1 MKYLI
6 LGNGPAGVIAAETLR
21 RADPSGDIVLA
32 GSESEPPYSRM
43 AIPYLLEGNI
53 DESGTYLRKSPGH
66 YEKLGITRRTGRA
79 VAVDAGKRNV
89 QFEDGSREDYDRL
102 LVATGSHPVRPPIPG
117 VDLPQVHT
125 CWTLE
130 DARAI
135 AALAKKGSRVV
146 QLGAGFIGC
155 IIMQAL
161 AERGVSL
168 TVVEMGDRMVPRM
181 MTPTAGNM
189 IREWVESKGIAV
201 RTQAGVEQI
210 SVGTDSPLLVKL
222 STGESQPCD
231 LLIVAAGVAPNTDF
245 LKGTPVEVG
254 KGVRVDARMRT
265 SVPEIY
271 AAGDVAEAPDLFNG
285 TPQVAAIQPNAA
297 DQSRVAALNMAGQN
311 ATLPGVLAI
320 NVLDTLGLI
329 SSSFGQWWDAEEK
342 DGVEQVDKDHFRYLS
357 LQFQGDVL
365 IGATSIGLT
374 QHVGVL
380 RGLIQNRTRLGRW
393 KEILKHS
400 PLRFPEAYV
409 ACSQQPVALLH

>member
-21 RADPSGDIVLA
+21 RADPAGQIILV

-53 DESGTYLRKSPGH
+53 DESGTYLRKTPKH
-66 YEKLGITRRTGRA
+66 FDKLGISQRVGRA
-79 VAVDAGKRNV
+79 VEVDAEKHSV
-89 QFEDGSREDYDRL
+89 SFADGSCESYDRL

-117 VDLPQVHT
+117 IDLPQVHT

-161 AERGVSL
+161 AERGVKL

-189 IREWVESKGIAV
+189 IRNWVEKKGISV
-201 RTQAGVEQI
+201 RTEAGVQNI
-210 SVGTDSPLLVKL
+210 AKGTDSPLLVKL
-222 STGESQPCD
+222 STGESLPCD

-245 LKGTPVEVG
+245 LKGTAVVIG
-254 KGVRVDARMRT
+254 KGVRVDVYMR
-265 SVPEIY
+265 SSSPDIY
-271 AAGDVAEAPDLFNG
+271 AAGDVAEAPDMFTG

-297 DQSRVAALNMAGQN
+297 DQSRVAALNMTGQK

-329 SSSFGQWWDAEEK
+329 SSSFGQWWGTEQK
-342 DGVEQVDKDHFRYLS
+342 DGVEHVEKDHSRYLS
-357 LQFQGDVL
+357 LQFDGDVL

-374 QHVGVL
+374 QHVGIL
-380 RGLIQNRTRLGRW
+380 RGLIQNRTKLGRW
-393 KEILKHS
+393 KSILKES

-409 ACSQQPVALLH
+409 ACSQQPTALVR